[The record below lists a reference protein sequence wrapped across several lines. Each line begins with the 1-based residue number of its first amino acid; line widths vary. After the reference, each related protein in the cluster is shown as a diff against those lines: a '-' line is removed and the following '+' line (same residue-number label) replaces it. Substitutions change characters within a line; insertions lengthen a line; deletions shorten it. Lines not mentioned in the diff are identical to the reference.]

1 MTGFTSTYVDA
12 SGKTKNCDIDYTL
25 WFAGNATQ
33 VTIGNYAFEFP
44 SPGTTT
50 SIGQI
55 YQGDN
60 ANVGTF
66 PLTFKGA
73 VKYGTNTATVTA
85 TLDIKG
91 NPCISASVSSPVGVA
106 STLVMVNGPTK

>member
-33 VTIGNYAFEFP
+33 VTIGNCAFEFP

-50 SIGQI
+50 SIG
-55 YQGDN
+55 
-60 ANVGTF
+60 
-66 PLTFKGA
+66 
-73 VKYGTNTATVTA
+73 
-85 TLDIKG
+85 
-91 NPCISASVSSPVGVA
+91 
-106 STLVMVNGPTK
+106 

>member
-33 VTIGNYAFEFP
+33 VTIGNCAFEFP

-55 YQGDN
+55 LKIPKLLKQ
-60 ANVGTF
+60 A
-66 PLTFKGA
+66 
-73 VKYGTNTATVTA
+73 
-85 TLDIKG
+85 
-91 NPCISASVSSPVGVA
+91 IS
-106 STLVMVNGPTK
+106 LCN